1 MDAPRPASGLPQ
13 TIGRYQILGRIGRG
27 AMGVVYRAHDTV
39 MERPVAIK
47 VMMADL
53 EDDPEGSA
61 RFYRE
66 ARSAGQLAHRNI
78 ITVFDMGEDDGRP
91 YIVMELLAGQTL
103 AGFLK
108 RPEPLLIEQ
117 KLDLMVQVCEGL
129 QVAHA
134 HGIFHRDIKP
144 GNLWIGPDGSVKILD
159 FGIARLASSS
169 MTASGLIVGT
179 PDYMS
184 PEQARGQ
191 DVDQR
196 SDIFSAGAVFYLMLT
211 GRKPFAAP
219 DLPGVLAKVDHEDPL
234 PIREAEAPAALTRF
248 VMKALAKSA
257 AARYQDCAEMIA
269 ELNRIRRDLDRE
281 TARLLEGAQ
290 WQLEVIES
298 LATQR
303 LASCDL
309 LGVAAP
315 ADDGARIRNLLRE
328 RFPDLNDWLDGAP
341 MTNAPG
347 HTSVTEAV
355 AVLDVVQ
362 RALKE
367 EIEKLKQAALALA
380 NGERAVQAGD
390 LRAALHHFNATLE
403 VAPDC
408 RTALDEAERV
418 RALLAE
424 RQSVKSHASAIIAEA
439 KLAAAQADWATV
451 IALCEEALMHDA
463 ASTEATGLRDQAR
476 TAIEASARERATQLR
491 RALDSVNAL
500 LLAGQWD
507 SAERELARAKNLEP
521 DAPAVRA
528 LEEAVRQARLDAERA
543 TERDRQGAQAIAVA
557 RAAFASGAME
567 QALGDLRAFLTREPQ
582 AEAVVAEL
590 ASLTTEWARRRA
602 LERQAAAVAAHA
614 KSAEAA
620 LQADDPD
627 QALKFASQ
635 ALGLDPQD
643 ALARK
648 IQGLATARLREREET
663 RKREANAARNLTEA
677 KQLLDRGKF
686 QKAKQLAAAA
696 ANLNPASQEPAT
708 LLAEIHVR
716 EAAAAAEMERER
728 VARQRAKAAAPALEQ
743 AREAEAQN
751 DFVRA
756 GWMAENALALDFDSV
771 EARQILERV
780 RATLTEQP
788 ALADDTVGLDG
799 QPPDAASADDTVTL
813 VGQPTGWRRVTAAI
827 KNWSR
832 SSAARP
838 AKDPS
843 SGTQGAKR

>member
-1 MDAPRPASGLPQ
+1 MDAPRAGNLPQ

-103 AGFLK
+103 AAFLK
-108 RPEPLLIEQ
+108 RPEPLLVEQ

-211 GRKPFAAP
+211 ARKPFAAP

-234 PIREAEAPAALTRF
+234 PFREAEAPASLARF

-257 AARYQDCAEMIA
+257 AARYQDCGEMIA
-269 ELNRIRRDLDRE
+269 ELNRIRRELDRD

-298 LATQR
+298 LASQR
-303 LASCDL
+303 VISCDQ
-309 LGVAAP
+309 LGIAP
-315 ADDGARIRNLLRE
+315 PVDDAARIRNLLRE
-328 RFPDLNDWLDGAP
+328 RFPDLNEWLDGGT

-347 HTSVTEAV
+347 HTSVTGAV
-355 AVLDVVQ
+355 GVLDSVQ

-367 EIEKLKQAALALA
+367 EIEKLQQAALALA
-380 NGERAVQAGD
+380 NGERAVEAGD

-403 VAPDC
+403 AAPEC
-408 RTALDEAERV
+408 AAAAAEAERV

-424 RQSVKSHASAIIAEA
+424 RQSVKSHAGAIVAEA
-439 KLAAAQADWATV
+439 KLAAAHEDWATV
-451 IALCEEALMHDA
+451 IALCDEALMHDP
-463 ASTEATGLRDQAR
+463 ASGEAGGLRDRAR
-476 TAIEASARERATQLR
+476 TAIEAGARERATQLR
-491 RALDSVNAL
+491 RALDSVNAM

-507 SAERELARAKNLEP
+507 AAERELGRAKSLERTP
-521 DAPAVRA
+521 PPC
-528 LEEAVRQARLDAERA
+528 AR
-543 TERDRQGAQAIAVA
+543 
-557 RAAFASGAME
+557 S
-567 QALGDLRAFLTREPQ
+567 
-582 AEAVVAEL
+582 
-590 ASLTTEWARRRA
+590 RRRCGRRA
-602 LERQAAAVAAHA
+602 STPSVRP
-614 KSAEAA
+614 SAIGRAPRRSPSPA
-620 LQADDPD
+620 PR
-627 QALKFASQ
+627 S
-635 ALGLDPQD
+635 PR
-643 ALARK
+643 ARWN
-648 IQGLATARLREREET
+648 RR
-663 RKREANAARNLTEA
+663 
-677 KQLLDRGKF
+677 
-686 QKAKQLAAAA
+686 
-696 ANLNPASQEPAT
+696 
-708 LLAEIHVR
+708 
-716 EAAAAAEMERER
+716 
-728 VARQRAKAAAPALEQ
+728 
-743 AREAEAQN
+743 
-751 DFVRA
+751 
-756 GWMAENALALDFDSV
+756 
-771 EARQILERV
+771 
-780 RATLTEQP
+780 
-788 ALADDTVGLDG
+788 
-799 QPPDAASADDTVTL
+799 SA
-813 VGQPTGWRRVTAAI
+813 I
-827 KNWSR
+827 
-832 SSAARP
+832 
-838 AKDPS
+838 
-843 SGTQGAKR
+843 